1 MAEPKRRALLSTD
14 DIDHELTVLRSLR
27 GQTRLSRDAAII
39 VLHVYYAWLKMVKN
53 GEAPGPANTR
63 RIIPLLT
70 GVSRHAVELN
80 DEHYESERATNSDV
94 TNLIRTVSI
103 PGNFNPKPSR
113 VRHGNEMYCVIR
125 DYIRE
130 KSCRKERVT
139 AVQLLNYLVDENHI
153 SVKRTNQVVDKK
165 DNENALRALR
175 AYLRRTGF
183 RRGKST
189 DHIRV
194 NSNHELLRA
203 RYLRVLMENRP
214 QPPELRRREVC
225 LDESYIH
232 HDHNSFDDSL
242 WDPHDNEDVPQ
253 RMQHKGGRYCFAS
266 AFQGPSSRISSES
279 VSSFVPQ
286 SQWIFSPTGK
296 QAQGGDYYRNFN
308 FENIRLWWTTRLLP
322 KLAEPS
328 ITIMDNCRNEVH
340 YVILDTH

>member
-1 MAEPKRRALLSTD
+1 MSSAKLQAASKMAEPKRRALLSTD
-14 DIDHELTVLRSLR
+14 YIDHELTVLRSLR

-125 DYIRE
+125 DYVQE
-130 KSCRKERVT
+130 KRCRKERLS
-139 AVQLLNYLVDENHI
+139 AVQLLYYLVHENHI
-153 SVKRTNQVVDKK
+153 SVKQTNQVVDKK
-165 DNENALRALR
+165 DSENALRALR
-175 AYLRRTGF
+175 AYQKRKGF
-183 RRGKST
+183 RRGKRI

-194 NSNHELLRA
+194 NSNRELLRA
-203 RYLRVLMENRP
+203 KYLRVLMENRS
-214 QPPELRRREVC
+214 QPPELRQREVY
-225 LDESYIH
+225 LDKSCIH
-232 HDHNSFDDSL
+232 HHHNSFGDSL
-242 WDPHDNEDVPQ
+242 WDSHDTENAPQ
-253 RMQHKGGRYCFAS
+253 RMQHKGGRYCFAA

-279 VSSFVPQ
+279 VSSLVPR
-286 SQWIFSPTGK
+286 SQ
-296 QAQGGDYYRNFN
+296 
-308 FENIRLWWTTRLLP
+308 
-322 KLAEPS
+322 
-328 ITIMDNCRNEVH
+328 
-340 YVILDTH
+340 